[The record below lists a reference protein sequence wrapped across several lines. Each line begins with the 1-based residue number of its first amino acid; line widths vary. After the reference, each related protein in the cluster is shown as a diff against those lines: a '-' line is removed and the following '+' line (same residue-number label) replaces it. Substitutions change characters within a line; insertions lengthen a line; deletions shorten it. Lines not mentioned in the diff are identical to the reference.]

1 MGHLVLG
8 PHHYNIKL
16 LVCLAWN
23 DKQSSEIA
31 PVLFVLLKNFCPP
44 AIEVFHDERV
54 TFYWR
59 SFHSTGYRGLFVFS
73 HEGLPWAW
81 PPFSFL
87 ATLNGNQFVFFFN
100 VEIASGAINVSMSPK
115 EVKETGSKSL

>member
-59 SFHSTGYRGLFVFS
+59 SFHSTGYRGLFCLFS
-73 HEGLPWAW
+73 RRLALGLA
-81 PPFSFL
+81 SIFL
-87 ATLNGNQFVFFFN
+87 FGHVEWKSVCFFF
-100 VEIASGAINVSMSPK
+100 
-115 EVKETGSKSL
+115 